1 LQKLGNDWQ
10 QVKKA
15 VQKFDEERFILRKL
29 NDLEVRKEC
38 QMEITNRFVAVEN
51 LSDGADV
58 KKVCLNIKQNIK
70 TSAKESL
77 MSARIEAA

>member
-1 LQKLGNDWQ
+1 MQKLGNDWQ